1 MRTLENNH
9 TERNTTKNHKI
20 RNTLLTVTF
29 AMGLLAQTAKAQ
41 YIGLDG
47 QLEFLRNSNSS
58 DNSSLLSVGTYF
70 SVGSFGNRTAAQVNT
85 LFSTAT
91 DSAAFGSIL
100 RANYTA
106 AFLNTTSILGE
117 ASGDNSSNYFAP
129 GTGFTDAGII
139 DGFTVNDNIYAVFAQ
154 ATGSG
159 DYRIGIF
166 AAASYN
172 SSGVAGSQVKFRLG
186 DLDTNIMNL
195 TTNARSSQGA
205 IAVGS
210 GSLGGRSANG
220 FYLGTATST
229 AVPEPS
235 SMSLMLLGGT
245 ALVALRRL
253 RKNV

>member
-1 MRTLENNH
+1 M
-9 TERNTTKNHKI
+9 NHKI

-29 AMGLLAQTAKAQ
+29 ALGLLAQTAKAQ

-47 QLEFLRNSNSS
+47 QLEYLRNSDSS
-58 DNSSLLSVGTYF
+58 SSSSLLSVGTYF
-70 SVGSFGNRTAAQVNT
+70 SVGSFGNRTAAQVNA
-85 LFSTAT
+85 LFS
-91 DSAAFGSIL
+91 SSNSSVEFGDIL

-106 AFLNTTSILGE
+106 AFLNTTSLLGE
-117 ASGDNSSNYFAP
+117 ASGDNVTNYFAP

-139 DGFTVNDNIYAVFAQ
+139 DGFTTNDNIYAVFAQ

-166 AAASYN
+166 AAASYDG
-172 SSGVAGSQVKFRLG
+172 SGVAGNQIKFDLG
-186 DLDTNIMNL
+186 ELGSNVMNL
-195 TTNARSSQGA
+195 TTDYAGTSGGPGA
-205 IAVGS
+205 IAVGN

-253 RKNV
+253 RKKA

>member
-1 MRTLENNH
+1 M
-9 TERNTTKNHKI
+9 KHKI
-20 RNTLLTVTF
+20 RNTLVAVTF
-29 AMGLLAQTAKAQ
+29 ALGLVAQNAKAQ

-47 QLEFLRNSNSS
+47 TLEDLRNTDSS
-58 DNSSLLSVGTYF
+58 SASSLLSTGTYF
-70 SVGSFGNRTAAQVNT
+70 SVGSFGSRTASQVNA
-85 LFSTAT
+85 LFSTAS
-91 DSAAFGSIL
+91 DSAAFGNIL

-106 AFLNTTSILGE
+106 AFLNTTSLMGQ
-117 ASGDNSSNYFAP
+117 ASGDNTTNYIAP

-139 DGFTVNDNIYAVFAQ
+139 NGFTTNDYIYAVFAQ

-172 SSGVAGSQVKFRLG
+172 NSGVAGNQVKFQLS
-186 DLDTNIMNL
+186 DLSTNIMNL
-195 TTNARSSQGA
+195 TTDAAGSQGA
-205 IAVGS
+205 ITVGT

-235 SMSLMLLGGT
+235 SASLLLVGS
-245 ALVALRRL
+245 VALAAIRRF

>member
-1 MRTLENNH
+1 M
-9 TERNTTKNHKI
+9 NHKI

-29 AMGLLAQTAKAQ
+29 ALGLLAQTAKAQ

-47 QLEFLRNSNSS
+47 QLEYLRNSDSAS
-58 DNSSLLSVGTYF
+58 ESSLLSVGTYF
-70 SVGSFGNRTAAQVNT
+70 SVGSFGNRTAAEVNA
-85 LFSTAT
+85 LFSNASS
-91 DSAAFGSIL
+91 SAEFGDIL

-106 AFLNTTSILGE
+106 AFLNTTSLRGE
-117 ASGDNSSNYFAP
+117 ASGDNVTNYFAP

-139 DGFTVNDNIYAVFAQ
+139 DNITTNDNIYAVFAQ

-159 DYRIGIF
+159 DYRMGIF

-172 SSGVAGSQVKFRLG
+172 GSGVAGSQVKFQLG
-186 DLDTNIMNL
+186 DLSTNIMNL
-195 TTNARSSQGA
+195 TTNAAGSQGA
-205 IAVGS
+205 IAVGT

-235 SMSLMLLGGT
+235 SMSLMLLGAT

-253 RKNV
+253 RKKA

>member
-1 MRTLENNH
+1 M
-9 TERNTTKNHKI
+9 NHKI

-29 AMGLLAQTAKAQ
+29 ALGLMAQSAKAQ
-41 YIGLDG
+41 YIALDG
-47 QLEFLRNSNSS
+47 QLEDLRNSDSNSP
-58 DNSSLLSVGTYF
+58 SSLLSTGTYF
-70 SVGSFGNRTAAQVNT
+70 SVGSFGNRTAEQVND
-85 LFSTAT
+85 LFTTANN
-91 DSAAFGSIL
+91 SVEFGAIL

-106 AFLNTTSILGE
+106 AFLNTTSLLGQ
-117 ASGDNSSNYFAP
+117 ASGDNTINYFAP

-139 DGFTVNDNIYAVFAQ
+139 DGFTANDNIYAVFAQ

-159 DYRIGIF
+159 DYRMGIF

-172 SSGVAGSQVKFRLG
+172 GSGVAGSQVKFQLG
-186 DLDTNIMNL
+186 DISTNIINL
-195 TTNARSSQGA
+195 TTDAAGSQGA
-205 IAVGS
+205 IAVGT
-210 GSLGGRSANG
+210 GSLGGHSANG

-235 SMSLMLLGGT
+235 SFSLMLLGAT

>member
-9 TERNTTKNHKI
+9 TERNTTMNHKI

-29 AMGLLAQTAKAQ
+29 ALGLMAQTAKAQ

-47 QLEFLRNSNSS
+47 QLEYLRNSDSS
-58 DNSSLLSVGTYF
+58 SESSLLSVGTYF
-70 SVGSFGNRTAAQVNT
+70 SVGSFGNRSAAQVND
-85 LFSTAT
+85 LFS
-91 DSAAFGSIL
+91 SASSSAEFGTIL

-106 AFLNTTSILGE
+106 AFLNTTSLLGE
-117 ASGDNSSNYFAP
+117 ASGDNATNYFAP

-139 DGFTVNDNIYAVFAQ
+139 DGFDINDNIYAVFAQ

-172 SSGVAGSQVKFRLG
+172 SSNVAGNQVKFQLT

-195 TTNARSSQGA
+195 TTNARNSQGA
-205 IAVGS
+205 IAVGT
-210 GSLGGRSANG
+210 GSLGGRSENG

-253 RKNV
+253 NKKN

>member
-1 MRTLENNH
+1 M
-9 TERNTTKNHKI
+9 NHKI

-29 AMGLLAQTAKAQ
+29 ALGLMAQTAKAQ
-41 YIGLDG
+41 YIALDG
-47 QLEFLRNSNSS
+47 QLEYLRNSDSS
-58 DNSSLLSVGTYF
+58 SPSSLLSVGTYF
-70 SVGSFGNRTAAQVNT
+70 SVGSFGNRTAAQVNA
-85 LFSTAT
+85 LFT
-91 DSAAFGSIL
+91 SASSSADFGGIL

-106 AFLNTTSILGE
+106 AFLNTTSLLGE

-139 DGFTVNDNIYAVFAQ
+139 DGFTTNDYIYAVFAQ

-159 DYRIGIF
+159 DYRMGIF

-172 SSGVAGSQVKFRLG
+172 GSGVAGNQIKFDLG
-186 DLDTNIMNL
+186 ELGSNVMNL
-195 TTNARSSQGA
+195 TTDYAGTTSGGPGA
-205 IAVGS
+205 IAVGN
-210 GSLGGRSANG
+210 GSLGGRSENG
-220 FYLGTATST
+220 FYLGTAISS

>member
-1 MRTLENNH
+1 MIN
-9 TERNTTKNHKI
+9 KI
-20 RNTLLTVTF
+20 RTTLLTVTF
-29 AMGLLAQTAKAQ
+29 ALGLMAQTAKAQ
-41 YIGLDG
+41 YIALDG
-47 QLEFLRNSNSS
+47 NLEDLRNSNSDS
-58 DNSSLLSVGTYF
+58 ASSLLSVGTYF
-70 SVGSFGNRTAAQVNT
+70 SVGSFGNRTAAQVNA
-85 LFSTAT
+85 LFSTASN
-91 DSAAFGSIL
+91 SADFGGIL

-106 AFLNTTSILGE
+106 AFLNTTSVLGQ
-117 ASGDNSSNYFAP
+117 ASGDNRTNNFAP

-139 DGFTVNDNIYAVFAQ
+139 DGFTANDYIYAVFAQ

-172 SSGVAGSQVKFRLG
+172 GSGVAGNQIKFDLG
-186 DLDTNIMNL
+186 ELGSNVMNL
-195 TTNARSSQGA
+195 TTDYAGTSGGPGA
-205 IAVGS
+205 IAVGN
-210 GSLGGRSANG
+210 GSLGGRSENG

-235 SMSLMLLGGT
+235 SMSLILLGGT

>member
-1 MRTLENNH
+1 
-9 TERNTTKNHKI
+9 
-20 RNTLLTVTF
+20 VTF
-29 AMGLLAQTAKAQ
+29 ALGLMAQNAKAQ

-47 QLEFLRNSNSS
+47 QLEDLRNSDSS
-58 DNSSLLSVGTYF
+58 SPSSLLSTGTYF
-70 SVGSFGNRTAAQVNT
+70 SVGSFGNRTASQVNA
-85 LFSTAT
+85 LFSTAS
-91 DSAAFGSIL
+91 DSAAFGTIL

-106 AFLNTTSILGE
+106 AFLNTTSLLGQ
-117 ASGDNSSNYFAP
+117 ASGDNTSNYFAP

-139 DGFTVNDNIYAVFAQ
+139 DGFTTNDNIYAVFAQ

-159 DYRIGIF
+159 DYRMGIF
-166 AAASYN
+166 AAASYSN
-172 SSGVAGSQVKFRLG
+172 LGVAGSQVKFQLD
-186 DLDTNIMNL
+186 DLATNIMNL
-195 TTNARSSQGA
+195 TTNAPGSQGA

-235 SMSLMLLGGT
+235 SMSLMLLGAT

>member
-1 MRTLENNH
+1 
-9 TERNTTKNHKI
+9 
-20 RNTLLTVTF
+20 
-29 AMGLLAQTAKAQ
+29 
-41 YIGLDG
+41 
-47 QLEFLRNSNSS
+47 
-58 DNSSLLSVGTYF
+58 
-70 SVGSFGNRTAAQVNT
+70 VNA
-85 LFSTAT
+85 LFSTAS
-91 DSAAFGSIL
+91 DSAAFGTIL

-106 AFLNTTSILGE
+106 AFLNTTSLLGQ
-117 ASGDNSSNYFAP
+117 ASGDNSTNYLAP

-139 DGFTVNDNIYAVFAQ
+139 DGFTTNDNIYAVFAQ

-172 SSGVAGSQVKFRLG
+172 AQGVAGSQVKFQLG
-186 DLDTNIMNL
+186 DLSTNIMNL
-195 TTNARSSQGA
+195 TTDAAGSQGA
-205 IAVGS
+205 IAVGT
-210 GSLGGRSANG
+210 GSLGGRSENG

-235 SMSLMLLGGT
+235 SMSLMLFGAT

>member
-1 MRTLENNH
+1 M
-9 TERNTTKNHKI
+9 NHKI

-29 AMGLLAQTAKAQ
+29 ALGLMAQTAKAQ
-41 YIGLDG
+41 YIALDG
-47 QLEFLRNSNSS
+47 QLEYLRNSDSS
-58 DNSSLLSVGTYF
+58 SPSSLLSVGTYF
-70 SVGSFGNRTAAQVNT
+70 SVGSFGNRTAAQVNA
-85 LFSTAT
+85 LFT
-91 DSAAFGSIL
+91 SASSSADFGGIL

-106 AFLNTTSILGE
+106 AFLNTTSLSGE

-139 DGFTVNDNIYAVFAQ
+139 DGFTTNDYIYAVFAQ

-159 DYRIGIF
+159 DYRMGIF
-166 AAASYN
+166 AAASYTG
-172 SSGVAGSQVKFRLG
+172 SGVAGSQVKFQLG
-186 DLDTNIMNL
+186 DISTNIMNL
-195 TTNARSSQGA
+195 TTDAAGSQGA
-205 IAVGS
+205 IAVGT

>member
-9 TERNTTKNHKI
+9 TERNTTMNHKI

-29 AMGLLAQTAKAQ
+29 ALGLMAQNAKAQ

-47 QLEFLRNSNSS
+47 QLEDLRNSDSS
-58 DNSSLLSVGTYF
+58 SPSSLLSTGTYF
-70 SVGSFGNRTAAQVNT
+70 SVGSFGNRTASQVNA
-85 LFSTAT
+85 LFSTAS
-91 DSAAFGSIL
+91 DSAAFGTIL

-106 AFLNTTSILGE
+106 AFLNTTSLLGQ
-117 ASGDNSSNYFAP
+117 ASGDNSTNYLAP
-129 GTGFTDAGII
+129 GTGYTGAGII
-139 DGFTVNDNIYAVFAQ
+139 DGFTSNDNIYAVFAQ

-172 SSGVAGSQVKFRLG
+172 GQGVAGSQVKFQLG
-186 DLDTNIMNL
+186 DLATNIMNL
-195 TTNARSSQGA
+195 TTDAAGSQGA
-205 IAVGS
+205 IAVGT
-210 GSLGGRSANG
+210 GSLGGRSENG